1 MAGLLMKHPYEHQS
15 VGHADDT
22 KPVESCLPRPSGGH
36 ERTEAAE
43 RLAAV
48 ETRHMQSYGQR
59 PPFAGE
65 IVGYQRQRRGDIERL
80 AYTHDAA
87 KPHELMEIGAVAHAI
102 GHAAPHTQRAHDEPL
117 AAHTVGHSAREGACY
132 TIYPKENSHQRTKH
146 LGFLKRRNIGGN
158 VLLHG
163 RQHLPVHIIKQ
174 CHYPQ
179 QPYDHPGIIALLCA
193 ARRNACLTCLH
204 GV

>member
-1 MAGLLMKHPYEHQS
+1 MIPNRWKVACHDQVVATSEP
-15 VGHADDT
+15 
-22 KPVESCLPRPSGGH
+22 
-36 ERTEAAE
+36 EAAE

-102 GHAAPHTQRAHDEPL
+102 GHAAPHTQRAHD
-117 AAHTVGHSAREGACY
+117 GATCG
-132 TIYPKENSHQRTKH
+132 S
-146 LGFLKRRNIGGN
+146 
-158 VLLHG
+158 HG
-163 RQHLPVHIIKQ
+163 RPQRPRRGLLYHIPK
-174 CHYPQ
+174 
-179 QPYDHPGIIALLCA
+179 GK
-193 ARRNACLTCLH
+193 
-204 GV
+204 